1 VRDLAANLARQLD
14 RQKALNLYRTRRV
27 LESPAGVTAVID
39 GRRYLSF
46 CSNDYLGLANHPE
59 VIQAMQQ
66 GAAEYGV
73 GSGAAHLVSGHSR
86 AHHALEE
93 ELAAFTQ
100 RPRALLFSTG
110 YMANLGVVSA
120 LAQRSDTVYEDRLN
134 HASLIDAALLSQARL
149 RRYPHAD
156 LTTLEKWL
164 ADGSKEHSWVISDG
178 VFSMDGDLAPLPQLA
193 ALARQHNAGLIID
206 DAHGFGVLGKHGGG
220 IAEHFAM
227 NAMQVPV
234 LIGTLGKAFGTFGA
248 FVAGSEEMIETLI
261 QYARSYIYTTAVPP
275 AIAQATRV
283 SLRLVQTEC
292 WRREHLIH
300 LVTRFR
306 TGMEQ
311 LGFLSLLMPSPAAQ
325 GRGGSCASLRSPHLG
340 ILPGASV
347 AGERSE
353 GFRMP
358 EATTPI
364 QPLRVGDAAH
374 ALALSQA
381 LLAHGILI
389 SAIRPPTVPQGSARL
404 RITFSA
410 NHSDAHIDT
419 LLDALSEVL

>member
-1 VRDLAANLARQLD
+1 MRDLAANLA

-27 LESPAGVTAVID
+27 LESPAGVTAVIE
-39 GRRYLSF
+39 GQRYLSF
-46 CSNDYLGLANHPE
+46 CSNDYLGLANHPD
-59 VIQAMQQ
+59 VIQALQQ

-73 GSGAAHLVSGHSR
+73 GSGAAHLVSGHNR

-120 LAQRSDTVYEDRLN
+120 LAQRGDTLYEDRLN

-156 LTTLEKWL
+156 LATLEKWL
-164 ADGSKEHSWVISDG
+164 ADDATEHKWIISDG

-193 ALARQHNAGLIID
+193 ALASQYKSTLIID

-220 IAEHFAM
+220 IAEHFAVD
-227 NAMQVPV
+227 AEQVPV
-234 LIGTLGKAFGTFGA
+234 LVGTLGKAFGTFGA
-248 FVAGSEEMIETLI
+248 FVAGSEDLIETLI
-261 QYARSYIYTTAVPP
+261 QHARSYIYTTALPP

-283 SLRLVQTEC
+283 SLRLAQAED
-292 WRREHLIH
+292 WRRTHLMHLIA
-300 LVTRFR
+300 RFR
-306 TGMEQ
+306 GGMDQ
-311 LGFLSLLMPSPAAQ
+311 LGFIAMLAPSP
-325 GRGGSCASLRSPHLG
+325 
-340 ILPGASV
+340 
-347 AGERSE
+347 
-353 GFRMP
+353 
-358 EATTPI
+358 TPI
-364 QPLRVGDAAH
+364 QPLMLSDAVR

-381 LLAHGILI
+381 LLERGILV
-389 SAIRPPTVPQGSARL
+389 SAIRPPAVPHGGARL

-410 NHSDAHIDT
+410 EHGEAHVDI
-419 LLDALSEVL
+419 LLDALSELL